1 MNKKINYIVG
11 LKEKDQRIDVFIN
24 KKNTEISRTRI
35 KKLILN
41 ANVRQNGIL
50 LTDPSKKVNENDKI
64 TLELLEEKKQSLKP
78 FKFELDIVF
87 EDDDLIIINK
97 PAGIAMHPAPGNYDN
112 TIVNALINYKKN
124 SLSSIGDEL
133 RPGIVH
139 RIDKDTSGLIVI
151 AKNDKTHENLSNQFS
166 EHTINRV
173 YQLLIWGKIRPSKG
187 KIETYITRSSK
198 NRQMMEASLT
208 KGKRAITNYQT
219 LEVFE
224 NDNTPTLSLIE
235 CKLETGRTHQI
246 RVHMNYLGNSILGDT
261 KYKKKFKKIKY
272 INEKLNKL
280 ITGLNRQF
288 LHAKTLGFVHP
299 KNGKELIFSS
309 VLPPELEII
318 LKTLRNTEK

>member
-112 TIVNALINYKKN
+112 TIVNALISYDKN
-124 SLSSIGDEL
+124 SLSTIGDEL

-139 RIDKDTSGLIVI
+139 RIDKDTSGLIVV
-151 AKNDKTHENLSNQFS
+151 AKNNKTHENLSSQFN
-166 EHTINRV
+166 EHTITRV

-187 KIETYITRSSK
+187 KPS
-198 NRQMMEASLT
+198 
-208 KGKRAITNYQT
+208 
-219 LEVFE
+219 
-224 NDNTPTLSLIE
+224 P
-235 CKLETGRTHQI
+235 
-246 RVHMNYLGNSILGDT
+246 
-261 KYKKKFKKIKY
+261 
-272 INEKLNKL
+272 
-280 ITGLNRQF
+280 
-288 LHAKTLGFVHP
+288 
-299 KNGKELIFSS
+299 
-309 VLPPELEII
+309 
-318 LKTLRNTEK
+318 